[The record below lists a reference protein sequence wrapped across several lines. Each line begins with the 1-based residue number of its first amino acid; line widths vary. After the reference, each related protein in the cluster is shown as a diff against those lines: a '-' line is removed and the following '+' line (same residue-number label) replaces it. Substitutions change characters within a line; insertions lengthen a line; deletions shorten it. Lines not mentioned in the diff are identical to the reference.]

1 MQIDTAPPRSVL
13 DAPLLPVGRPNGFWK
28 GTRASVVEVWQHR
41 ELVGRLVR
49 RELRAKY
56 KGSSLGIAWSLFR
69 PLMQLVIYYV
79 AIGQFLSAARS
90 IPDFAIFVFT
100 GLTIWGLYSEII
112 SAGTG
117 SILNN
122 SGLVKKV
129 YLPREIFPL
138 AAVGGSLFNFAIQ
151 FVILI
156 TATLVLGSPPLH
168 ASIALLPLAFMLAV
182 VFATAI
188 AFVTSALNVYLRD
201 VGHLIEVLL
210 LVLFWASPIVYSMGL
225 VHQAIGGT
233 WLEELYLAN
242 PVTLAVIGMQKAM
255 WVAGSE
261 DPSQYWPPFL
271 ELRLTIALLV
281 SVILFWVGQRIFAR
295 MQGNFAQEL

>member
-1 MQIDTAPPRSVL
+1 MQTDSARPSRAI
-13 DAPLLPVGRPNGFWK
+13 DAPLRPVGRPSGFWE
-28 GTRASVVEVWQHR
+28 GTKASVVEVWAHR
-41 ELVGRLVR
+41 QLLGRLVR

-69 PLMQLVIYYV
+69 PLVQLVIYYV

-100 GLTIWGLYSEII
+100 GLTIWGLYSEIV

-138 AAVGGSLFNFAIQ
+138 AAVGGSLFNFVIQ

-168 ASIALLPLAFMLAV
+168 AELALLPLAVLLTL
-182 VFATAI
+182 VFGTAI
-188 AFVTSALNVYLRD
+188 TFVTAAVNVYLRD
-201 VGHLIEVLL
+201 VGHLVEVLL
-210 LVLFWASPIVYSMGL
+210 LVLFWTSPIVYSMGL

-242 PVTLAVIGMQKAM
+242 PVTLAVVGMQKAI
-255 WVAGSE
+255 WVAGST
-261 DPSQYWPPFL
+261 DPTQYWPPNL
-271 ELRLTIALLV
+271 ELRLAVALLV
-281 SVILFWVGQRIFAR
+281 SLILLWIGQRIFAR